1 MIDLIGH
8 PFTILF
14 VGLLVVIGG
23 IVVARL
29 NAFIALIGAAIIV
42 SLMAPG
48 DWGEKITRVSEGFG
62 QTASGIGIVIALASI
77 IGMAMVES
85 GAADR
90 IVREMLA
97 WFGEKRAA
105 TALMTSGFVLAMPV
119 FFDTV
124 FYLMVPLAR
133 GLYQKLGKHY
143 LKFLLAI
150 VCCGTAHALV
160 PPTPG
165 PLLAASELGVGMGRM
180 MLIGSLVGF
189 PAAIAGMI
197 FASFADRMIPDLKP
211 PTISESDTELKP
223 KPISDDQLPS
233 LSLSLLPII
242 LPIVMISA
250 VGFFHTPPSN
260 KQPDPSIWGTVG
272 TPALSLFLSTLVAMA
287 TYWFYRRPTIE
298 RFSKNVEAAL
308 MSGGVIVLI
317 TCAGGAFGKMLQHAQ
332 LADAIKGQFGQSSAE
347 GMGLLILSFGVASL
361 IKFAQGSST
370 TALIVTAGMISAII
384 YPEGDNGKAVIDA
397 AAQAKVLGYHPVY
410 LATAIGG
417 GSLVG
422 SWMNDSGFWIFA
434 KMGGLSET
442 QGLKTWTPMLA
453 ILGIVSMLMTLI
465 LANLMPM
472 TG

>member
-1 MIDLIGH
+1 MIELISH

-14 VGLLVVIGG
+14 VGLTVVIGS

-29 NAFIALIGAAIIV
+29 NAFISLIAAALIV

-48 DWGEKITRVSEGFG
+48 DWGEKIARVSEGFG
-62 QTASGIGIVIALASI
+62 RTATGVGIVIALASI

-90 IVREMLA
+90 IVRTMLA
-97 WFGEKRAA
+97 WCGEKRAA
-105 TALMTSGFVLAMPV
+105 TALMSSGFILAMPV

-124 FYLMVPLAR
+124 FFLMVPLAR
-133 GLYQKLGKHY
+133 GLYQKLGKNY

-150 VCCGTAHALV
+150 ACCATAHALV

-180 MLIGSLVGF
+180 MLVGCLVGF

-197 FASFADRMIPDLKP
+197 FASLADKMMPNLKP
-211 PTISESDTELKP
+211 PTSESEDLSP
-223 KPISDDQLPS
+223 PVQSVADDQLPS
-233 LSLSLLPII
+233 LGLALLPIV
-242 LPIVMISA
+242 LPIVMISS
-250 VGFFHTPPSN
+250 VSFFHTWPVGE
-260 KQPDPSIWGTVG
+260 PDPSIWGAVG
-272 TPALSLFLSTLVAMA
+272 TPALSLFLSTLIAMA
-287 TYWFYRRPTIE
+287 TYWFYRRPTMDK
-298 RFSKNVEAAL
+298 FSLNVEAAL

-317 TCAGGAFGKMLQHAQ
+317 TCAGGAFGKMLQQAG
-332 LADAIKGQFGQSSAE
+332 LDAAIVSQFGESSVQ
-347 GMGLLILSFGVASL
+347 GMGLLMLSFGVAAL

-370 TALIVTAGMISAII
+370 TALIVTAGMIAAII
-384 YPEGDNGKAVIDA
+384 YPQGDDGKTVIDA
-397 AAQAKVLGYHPVY
+397 AAQAKTLGYHPVY

-434 KMGGLSET
+434 KMGGLTET
-442 QGLKTWTPMLA
+442 QGLKTWTPLLA
-453 ILGIVSMLMTLI
+453 ILGTVSMIMTLI
-465 LANLMPM
+465 LANVFPM
-472 TG
+472 VGQ